1 MSRLSSLRSHLPLG
15 AAVVVAGA
23 LVTGGVASAGGGAAS
38 SSGSDWGNRTIN
50 VQLDG
55 YQEDPLVLSTTG
67 VGTFSIQVDRR
78 AQEIDYTLSYDALEG
93 TVTQSHIHFGGRH
106 QSGGISTFL
115 CTNLGN
121 GPVGTQACPAAPAT
135 VTGTLRPADV
145 IGPVGQGITAGQFD
159 ELVAAITAEAT
170 YVNVHTTLYPGGEI
184 RSQLVNGH
192 DRH

>member
-23 LVTGGVASAGGGAAS
+23 LVTGGVAAAGDGP
-38 SSGSDWGNRTIN
+38 GSDSGNRTIN

-93 TVTQSHIHFGGRH
+93 TVTQSHIHFGAAS
-106 QSGGISTFL
+106 QTGGVSTFL
-115 CTNLGN
+115 CTNLGT
-121 GPVGTQACPAAPAT
+121 GPVGTPACPAAPAT
-135 VTGTLRPADV
+135 ITGTLRPADV

-159 ELVAAITAEAT
+159 ELVAAIKAEST